1 MLRPLRR
8 ARVSWCLP
16 VQRHVR
22 LSLVDGRVVL
32 VGFHEIHL
40 RDQHN
45 RPGGALSLEE
55 ARRLFEA
62 EPEPQRTS
70 NLEVL
75 ARQHGPARVPRAY
88 DL

>member
-1 MLRPLRR
+1 M
-8 ARVSWCLP
+8 
-16 VQRHVR
+16 QRHVR

-32 VGFHEIHL
+32 VGFTDIHL

-45 RPGGALSLEE
+45 RKAGALTLDE
-55 ARRLFEA
+55 ARALFDS

-75 ARQHGPARVPRAY
+75 RRHHRPAADGVA
-88 DL
+88 